1 MLERRHPERVVA
13 FVMAGGEGERL
24 RPLTAGRCKPAVPFG
39 SRYRIVDFALSNLVN
54 SGIRSIYLLVQY
66 RPQALIEHI
75 RKGWALSPMLPDQF
89 VTVVPPEMHEHAR
102 SFQGT
107 ADAVYQSLRLIE
119 LHHPDL
125 VAIFAADHIYRMD
138 VRPMIWFHHD
148 QQADVTVA
156 ARPVP
161 IEEASDFGVIAA
173 DRSGRIEAFQEKPTR
188 PAAMPGD
195 ASQAY
200 ASMGIYLF
208 TTPVLL
214 QALEKAH
221 RRGDTD
227 FGRDILPSLLAEQR
241 VCAYDFSANSVPGIQ
256 PYEERGYW
264 RDVGTVDAYFA
275 AHQDVLG
282 TEPSFDVFNPQWPIY
297 SSNYQGTVAHV
308 LGGNIEN
315 CLLGAGSVV
324 HPGARLRNC
333 IVRREAVVE
342 ADAQLDDCIVMDYSR
357 IGPGARLRRTIID
370 RHNDIAPGETI
381 GMDAARDAQR
391 FFVSSGGV
399 VVVPRGPSS
408 FFARGVRGSGFGY
421 AE

>member
-1 MLERRHPERVVA
+1 VLERRHPERVVA
-13 FVMAGGEGERL
+13 FVMAGGEGKRL

-54 SGIRSIYLLVQY
+54 SGIRSVYLLVQY

-89 VTVVPPEMHEHAR
+89 VTVVPPEMHTQAR
-102 SFQGT
+102 AFQGT

-138 VRPMIWFHHD
+138 VRPMIWFHRDHA
-148 QQADVTVA
+148 ADVTVA

-161 IEEASDFGVIAA
+161 IEEAGDFGVIAA
-173 DRSGRIEAFQEKPTR
+173 DSNGRIAAFQEKPECPT
-188 PAAMPGD
+188 AMPGD
-195 ASQAY
+195 ASHAY

-208 TTPVLL
+208 TTSVLL
-214 QALEKAH
+214 EALDAAH
-221 RRGDTD
+221 KRSDTD
-227 FGRDILPSLLAEQR
+227 FGRDILPRLLSER
-241 VCAYDFSANSVPGIQ
+241 SVCAYDFSTNAVPGIK
-256 PYEERGYW
+256 PYEETGYW

-282 TEPSFDVFNPQWPIY
+282 AEPRFDMFNPQWPIY

-308 LGGNIEN
+308 LGGQIEN
-315 CLLGAGSVV
+315 CLLGAASKI

-342 ADAQLDDCIVMDYSR
+342 SDAELEDCIVMDYSR
-357 IGPGARLRRTIID
+357 IGRGARLRRTIVE

-381 GMDAARDAQR
+381 GFDAARDAER
-391 FFVSSGGV
+391 YHVTPGGV
-399 VVVPRGPSS
+399 AVVSHGLSS